1 MESTLVSIKQ
11 KRFVNRGFLIGPY
24 CPIYGFGSVII
35 IFYLERYKN
44 DIITTFILGMFIC
57 SVLEYFTSYIMEK
70 LFKARW
76 WDYSERKFNLNGRIC
91 GENTVLFGLGGLF
104 IIYIIQ
110 PLVSI
115 FINSINVTILNYL
128 TCLFFIIYI
137 TDAILSFKIINKLKA
152 SLSNIEIKK
161 DSTQEFRN
169 LARDLINGKIGDN
182 KFNINIWQRRVI
194 KAFPNVDL
202 SKYISYKKRN
212 IKKLFRKEK

>member
-44 DIITTFILGMFIC
+44 DIITTFILGMIIC

-104 IIYIIQ
+104 IIYIVQ

-128 TCLFFIIYI
+128 TGLFFIIYI

-161 DSTQEFRN
+161 DSTQELRN